1 MSKSVL
7 IPALVLLLAA
17 CATQK
22 PKPDYSRR
30 LPPGRSALRKLGPGD
45 VIPDPGTAWRQRDA
59 GLLEALDASLC
70 WFEAPSSRGFFPFEN
85 IVTHEQAKQ
94 SVAEF
99 RRILTESRSEGEFRR
114 AFFAEFDVWQSV
126 GWDGSGTV
134 LFTGYY
140 SPEFP
145 ARRERTARFQYPLYR
160 RPADLVTDPV
170 TGAPQG
176 RRMSDGS
183 TAPYATRRQIEEGDL
198 LAGQELVWLEDPL
211 SVYICH
217 VNGSARLILAD
228 GTRMTVGYAG
238 KTDRPYRGL
247 GRALV
252 REGLVPADR
261 LGLPAV
267 RAAYRAHP
275 DRVRELIYENE
286 SFVFFREYDDGK
298 WPAGSLG
305 VKVHAKATLATDKT
319 IYPRGGVVLVST
331 SAITTTHGREAFLR
345 FLLDQDTGGAI
356 QAPGRADIFMGI
368 GPRAETLAG
377 GQYAE
382 GTLYYLILKP
392 EALRHD
398 I

>member
-1 MSKSVL
+1 MPKSVL
-7 IPALVLLLAA
+7 IPALLALLAA
-17 CATQK
+17 CATEK
-22 PKPDYSRR
+22 PKPDYARP

-45 VIPDPGTAWRQRDA
+45 VIPDPGAAWRQRDA
-59 GLLEALDASLC
+59 GLVEALDASLR
-70 WFEAPSSRGFFPFEN
+70 WFEAPSSRRYFPFEN
-85 IVTHEQAKQ
+85 IVTHEEAKA

-99 RRILTESRSEGEFRR
+99 RRILTESRSEEEFRR

-145 ARRERTARFQYPLYR
+145 ASRERTARFRYPLYR
-160 RPADLVTDPV
+160 RPADLVTDPL
-170 TGAPQG
+170 TGEPRG
-176 RRMSDGS
+176 REMPDGS
-183 TAPYATRRQIEEGDL
+183 LSPYPTRREIQAGHL
-198 LAGQELVWLEDPL
+198 LDGQELVWLEDPL
-211 SVYICH
+211 SAYICH
-217 VNGSARLILAD
+217 VNGSARLILPD

-247 GRALV
+247 GQALV

-267 RAAYRAHP
+267 RAAYHAHP
-275 DRVRELIYENE
+275 DRVLDLMNENE
-286 SFVFFREYDDGK
+286 SFVFFREYDDEK

-305 VKVHAKATLATDKT
+305 VKVHAKATLATDKS

-382 GTLYYLILKP
+382 GTLYYVL
-392 EALRHD
+392 LRHD